1 MLAVGERGHQPA
13 VTVWNLAT
21 GAVLRE
27 LVGGHRFG
35 VGCITF
41 SPCGSMVATM
51 GFKHDRMLRV
61 RGFVELSPSLEFYL
75 SLEFPPY
82 LEFPL
87 IWNLPFFG
95 IFYGFSSVQDPCMVK
110 FRGV

>member
-61 RGFVELSPSLEFYL
+61 RGLLWN
-75 SLEFPPY
+75 
-82 LEFPL
+82 FPL
-87 IWNLPFFG
+87 LWNFLRVFFRPG
-95 IFYGFSSVQDPCMVK
+95 PVHDQID
-110 FRGV
+110 RGLDSRSQ